1 MIYEGIRSRLKGEK
15 QDMETNAASA
25 LGTERVGRLLFKLA
39 LPAVTA
45 QIINVLYNVV
55 DRMYIGHI
63 EPVDTVGKMALTGVG
78 VCMPLILIISAFAA
92 LVAMGA
98 APRASIFLGKQ
109 DLETA
114 ERILGNSTVLLVG
127 VALLLT
133 PVFQIW
139 TKDMLLAFGASPNTV
154 AYGVSY
160 MRIYSLGTLFVQL
173 TLGLNAFIS
182 AQGFA
187 KTSMLTVL
195 IGAICNIVLDPIF
208 IFLFKMGVAGAA
220 LATVLSQAVSCIWI
234 LRFLTGSKT
243 VLRLRWETIRLE
255 PETFLPCIALGLSPF
270 IMQSTES
277 LVSICFNASLQ
288 KYGGDLAVGAMTVL
302 ASVNQFSILPLQG
315 LTQGAQPIA
324 SYNFGAR
331 NKDRVRQTFRLLL
344 ISCVVYSILFWL
356 ALQLFPQVFV
366 LVFNSESQLVAFASR
381 ALRIYMLASCI
392 FGIQIACQQT
402 FISLGNAKCS
412 LFLALLRKVILLIP
426 LIYIMPCL
434 MVDQTTAVFLAE
446 PIADI
451 LAVTTTAILF
461 AVQFRKALAQL

>member
-1 MIYEGIRSRLKGEK
+1 
-15 QDMETNAASA
+15 METNAASA

-139 TKDMLLAFGASPNTV
+139 TKDILLAFGASPNTV

-255 PETFLPCIALGLSPF
+255 PKIFLPCIALGLSPF

-288 KYGGDLAVGAMTVL
+288 KYGGDLAVGAMAVL

>member
-1 MIYEGIRSRLKGEK
+1 
-15 QDMETNAASA
+15 METNAASA

-139 TKDMLLAFGASPNTV
+139 TKDILLAFGASPNTV

-255 PETFLPCIALGLSPF
+255 PKIFLPCIALGLSPF

>member
-220 LATVLSQAVSCIWI
+220 LATVLSQAVSCIWF

-255 PETFLPCIALGLSPF
+255 PKIFLPCIALGLSPF

>member
-1 MIYEGIRSRLKGEK
+1 
-15 QDMETNAASA
+15 METNAASA

-255 PETFLPCIALGLSPF
+255 PKIFLPCIALGLSPF

-392 FGIQIACQQT
+392 FGIQISCQQT

>member
-139 TKDMLLAFGASPNTV
+139 TKDILLAFGASPNTV

-182 AQGFA
+182 A
-187 KTSMLTVL
+187 
-195 IGAICNIVLDPIF
+195 
-208 IFLFKMGVAGAA
+208 
-220 LATVLSQAVSCIWI
+220 
-234 LRFLTGSKT
+234 
-243 VLRLRWETIRLE
+243 
-255 PETFLPCIALGLSPF
+255 
-270 IMQSTES
+270 
-277 LVSICFNASLQ
+277 
-288 KYGGDLAVGAMTVL
+288 
-302 ASVNQFSILPLQG
+302 
-315 LTQGAQPIA
+315 
-324 SYNFGAR
+324 
-331 NKDRVRQTFRLLL
+331 
-344 ISCVVYSILFWL
+344 
-356 ALQLFPQVFV
+356 
-366 LVFNSESQLVAFASR
+366 
-381 ALRIYMLASCI
+381 
-392 FGIQIACQQT
+392 
-402 FISLGNAKCS
+402 
-412 LFLALLRKVILLIP
+412 
-426 LIYIMPCL
+426 
-434 MVDQTTAVFLAE
+434 
-446 PIADI
+446 
-451 LAVTTTAILF
+451 
-461 AVQFRKALAQL
+461 

>member
-1 MIYEGIRSRLKGEK
+1 
-15 QDMETNAASA
+15 METNAATI
-25 LGTERVGRLLFKLA
+25 LGKERVGRLLLKLA

-45 QIINVLYNVV
+45 QIINLLYNLV

-63 EPVDTVGKMALTGVG
+63 QPVDTIGKMALTGVG

-109 DLETA
+109 DIQTA
-114 ERILGNSTVLLVG
+114 QRILGNSTTLLIG
-127 VALLLT
+127 VSILLT
-133 PVFQIW
+133 LVFQIW
-139 TKDMLLAFGASPNTV
+139 AKDMLLAFGASANTV
-154 AYGVSY
+154 DYGVQY
-160 MRIYSLGTLFVQL
+160 IRIYSLGTLFVQL
-173 TLGLNAFIS
+173 TLGLNAFIT

-187 KTSMLTVL
+187 KVSMLTVL

-234 LRFLTGSKT
+234 LRFLTGPKT
-243 VLRLRWETIRLE
+243 VLRIQRQMLRLE
-255 PETFLPCIALGLSPF
+255 PKIFLPCIALGLSPF

-288 KYGGDLAVGAMTVL
+288 QYGGDLAVGAMTVL
-302 ASVNQFSILPLQG
+302 SSVNQFSVLPLQG

-331 NKDRVRQTFRLLL
+331 NQDRVRQTFRLLL
-344 ISCVVYSILFWL
+344 VSCVTYSVLFWL
-356 ALQLFPQVFV
+356 AIQLFPQGFV
-366 LVFNSESQLVAFASR
+366 LLFNSESQLVAFTSR
-381 ALRIYMLASCI
+381 ALRIYMFASCI

-412 LFLALLRKVILLIP
+412 LFLALLRKIILLIP
-426 LIYIMPCL
+426 LIYLMPCL
-434 MVDQTTAVFLAE
+434 MADKTTAIFLAE

-451 LAVTTTAILF
+451 LAVTTTAVLF
-461 AVQFRKALAQL
+461 SVQFRKALAGLVQANPSPTAETLHKMH

>member
-1 MIYEGIRSRLKGEK
+1 
-15 QDMETNAASA
+15 
-25 LGTERVGRLLFKLA
+25 
-39 LPAVTA
+39 
-45 QIINVLYNVV
+45 
-55 DRMYIGHI
+55 
-63 EPVDTVGKMALTGVG
+63 
-78 VCMPLILIISAFAA
+78 
-92 LVAMGA
+92 
-98 APRASIFLGKQ
+98 
-109 DLETA
+109 
-114 ERILGNSTVLLVG
+114 
-127 VALLLT
+127 
-133 PVFQIW
+133 
-139 TKDMLLAFGASPNTV
+139 
-154 AYGVSY
+154 

-255 PETFLPCIALGLSPF
+255 PKIFLPCIALGLSPF